1 MKRSLQFLAILIL
14 LILSHTRA
22 EAQTNSIELKSG
34 SGSLISSHNSV
45 SAAIAAIPSTITQ
58 AYVIEIT
65 TAYTGANET
74 FPITFPAK
82 TGASASNTITLRP
95 ASNVTSATITTS
107 GATSLMEL
115 KDGDYVIVDGRPGGS
130 GTTKAL
136 TLAQTNTGAY
146 SAVSFVDGA
155 TNNILRYLNISQAST
170 SSAGRSIYFFT
181 SASNSSGNSDNRVE
195 FCKVTGGR
203 YIVQLGG
210 TAANPNRRNTLYGN
224 EFLNQTYAGIYG
236 TSTANQMFV
245 VDSNSFHMTTPTT
258 STSISSGIYIT
269 SYSDTI
275 IITRNKFYDITLT
288 GSNDCDIHGVYISA
302 TAGMVANITNNIIAF
317 DGNPGSTATY
327 GISLVGSGASNVKA
341 YYNSIRIGGTLT
353 TGGTSGNVLSAC
365 INKTNTSTTGV
376 YDFRNNI
383 LANMRTGGISGGQ
396 HLPFSATSANGII
409 AAMDYNVY
417 NSASG
422 LISRLGTATSNSIAS
437 HQALF
442 TSGIDDNANDYP
454 VFFTSNTDLHLTG
467 TSLGNSDLKAQVISS
482 VTNDIDNNPRG
493 ASTYRGADDN
503 PAYPILGLKNDIGII
518 SIDQPAAGSCA
529 TTQTVKVTAKNFG
542 INQVDTFTV
551 NWSINGNLQT
561 PVTFYQLLDTVLG
574 SGSVTQQVTL
584 GNFASTAGVK
594 YTIKAWTSGPN
605 NINDVLKIND
615 SSSRVFSMALQ
626 AGTYTIGGTTPNF
639 ATINDAVNEL
649 NTYGIC
655 GPVVFDIRNG
665 TYTEKLVF
673 NEISGA
679 SATNTITFK
688 SESNNKTAV
697 TISSAASTVTTD
709 NFTISLVGTDH
720 ITFRD
725 LTLER
730 SGTGTYSSI
739 INIDGTVEN
748 IVIRD
753 NKFVGPTNITTDA
766 NGTRSH
772 VYAGSTAITSNVLIY
787 NNEMV
792 GNSNGVWLNVNTTT
806 RSTGTKIYNNTIDA
820 NYTGVF
826 VAGQNYPEIYKNK
839 MVRADQT
846 INVEYYGISLNIVD
860 SAYFV
865 SQNFVE
871 SNRGYGIRLRDCN
884 GNAGKEGQVINNM
897 ITMSYAGTSSV
908 YGISNETSGSY
919 QLFAHNTCLLDV
931 DYTSTST
938 TTGGRGFYMPVVTLN
953 AYNKVRILNNIFYNK
968 LDGVAAWYTPNGL
981 AAITE
986 LDYNLYYT
994 TGENLGYVTSTYY
1007 PDFTSFQAATAKD
1020 AHSYNFAPNF
1030 VSSKNPHL
1038 LFLSR
1043 FAYGKD
1049 GLNITVDY
1057 DGDIR
1062 CSSLPTIGADEY
1074 TPSLSTPTAT
1084 FIGPNSA
1091 VTGDRSY
1098 FLFNGNAN
1106 QIAIYK
1112 WYVNGVYVNQGINL
1126 IYSFPTAGNY
1136 DIMMVAEN
1144 CSGFDS
1150 AQVSYTIADPV
1161 LAPTA
1166 NFSSDRNQIYV
1177 NESIKLTD
1185 LSLNGPTAWHWSVT
1199 PNNGTDVI
1207 FSDSTEQDPSI
1218 LFTEAGKYEICLIAD
1233 NAIGSSAQRCR
1244 TAYIEVYPI
1253 VNMCAEKTSTYERGK
1268 IYDDGGSGA
1277 NYAANQNCAF
1287 FINPCASSV
1296 TLRFNQWTNTDVD
1309 DKLIIYD
1316 GDTSDAANIIATIT
1330 GGMTNPGGT
1339 TGFTAKSG
1347 HMWLLW
1353 KTDAATQYAGFEAEW
1368 ESVPVSTNPTVAGFN
1383 IPDTLFEDSPYDFV
1397 NTSTGNGLTFFWDFD
1412 YPNYESDNSNNY
1424 SKPNPTKTFV
1434 LPGTY
1439 NVLLSSTNC
1448 LGVDSFFKQ
1457 VVVVA
1462 PTTAPTPVNFT
1473 ASLTKVNTAEVTRLT
1488 DLSGHGPSGWRWE
1501 ITPSNGVQFI
1511 DAATSRNPRVA
1522 FSFGGKYTVKLVAS
1536 NNVGSDSIEK
1546 IDYIEVVEYCR
1557 PNVLT
1562 TNTDVTIRRVKFEQ
1576 IDQSSDYG
1584 VNKYS
1589 DFSSNGQVAQL
1600 AEGGVYHINI
1610 ERNTNNER
1618 VNFAAWIDLNQDGD
1632 FEDQDEKVLFDSAS
1646 TAQLLTAPITIPAS
1660 GLLGPTRM
1668 RVAVSRANLTTLPC
1682 GPVVVGEYEDY
1693 KVNILADDK
1702 APVVTIVGPNPAI
1715 VEVGYGYTDS
1725 GATAFDNVD
1734 GNITSTIMIV
1744 GSADTLTVGEYTIS
1758 YTATD
1763 SRGNTTTVERKVKIT
1778 PDVTKPVFT
1787 KNGDDTV
1794 KLSVFSQ
1801 YIEPGYNAIDNPFG
1815 TDLTPVVVTTGTVDT
1830 AKVGTYELTYTV
1842 ADASGN
1848 TVQLKRI
1855 IIVSDTTKPV
1865 ITLNGNA
1872 TIEHSGKTPYVDA
1885 GASVA
1890 DNYDPFVPYTV
1901 TGSVN
1906 VNVLGTYTLVY
1917 KAVDAAGNVAD
1928 SVVRTINV
1936 VDRIAP
1942 QIALVGSDIVHLARW
1957 QSYTDSGYTLSDN
1970 FYDSAQVTVETL
1982 GNWVNSS
1989 VEGLYYIQYRATDL
2003 SGNVSLS
2010 AKRVIYVNGT
2020 NSVPVIEGA
2029 QVSVYPN
2036 PSNGNFTVEASQAF
2050 GQGVTITV
2058 TNLLGATVY
2067 QTQPES
2073 SATKALI
2080 NLEGINAGIYFVNI
2094 SNGNRVETTKIVV
2107 R

>member
-14 LILSHTRA
+14 LVLSHTRI
-22 EAQTNSIELKSG
+22 EAQTNSVELKSG

-45 SAAIAAIPSTITQ
+45 SAAVAAIPSTITQ

-74 FPITFPAK
+74 FPIIFPVK
-82 TGASASNTITLRP
+82 SGASASNTITLRP
-95 ASNVTSATITTS
+95 ASNVTTATITTS
-107 GATSLMEL
+107 GTTSLIEI
-115 KDGDYVIVDGRPGGS
+115 KDGDYVIIDGRPGGS

-136 TLAQTNTGAY
+136 TLAHTNTGAQ
-146 SAVSFVDGA
+146 SAVLFVDGA
-155 TNNILRYLNISQAST
+155 TNNILRYLNISQGST
-170 SSAGRSIYFFT
+170 SSTGRSIYFNT
-181 SASNSSGNSDNRVE
+181 SASNSSGNSNNLVE
-195 FCKVTGGR
+195 LCKVTGGR
-203 YIVQLGG
+203 YNVQFGG
-210 TAANPNRRNTLYGN
+210 TTANPNRKNAFYGN
-224 EFLNQTYAGIYG
+224 EFVGFTYAGFYG
-236 TSTANQMFV
+236 TSAANQGLL
-245 VDSNSFHMTTPTT
+245 VDSNSFHLPVPTT
-258 STSISSGIYIT
+258 STTIASGIYFT
-269 SYSDTI
+269 AFSDTLN
-275 IITRNKFYDITLT
+275 ITRNKIYNIALT
-288 GSNDCDIHGVYISA
+288 GSNDCDVNGVYVTPSTGLVI
-302 TAGMVANITNNIIAF
+302 NIINNFIAF
-317 DGNPGSTATY
+317 DGNPGSTSTMGIVIGGSNATT
-327 GISLVGSGASNVKA
+327 VKA
-341 YYNSIRIGGTLT
+341 YYNTIRIGGTLS

-365 INKTNTSTTGV
+365 ISKINSNTTSSF
-376 YDFRNNI
+376 DFRNNI
-383 LANMRTGGISGGQ
+383 LANMRTGGVSGGQ
-396 HLPFSATSANGII
+396 HLPVSVTNTSGII

-454 VFFTSNTDLHLTG
+454 VYFISNTDLHLTG
-467 TSLGNSDLKAQVISS
+467 TSLGNSDLKAQVISQ

-493 ASTYRGADDN
+493 GSTYRGADDN
-503 PAYPILGLKNDIGII
+503 PANPILGLKNEIGVVAINE
-518 SIDQPAAGSCA
+518 PMYGTCA
-529 TTQTVKVTAKNFG
+529 TTTDVKATVKNFG

-551 NWSINGNLQT
+551 NWSINGALQT

-584 GNFASTAGVK
+584 GNFAVTPGTL
-594 YTIKAWTSGPN
+594 YTIKAWTSLPN
-605 NINDVLKIND
+605 NLTDADKTND
-615 SSSRVFSMALQ
+615 STQKPYKTAL
-626 AGTYTIGGTTPNF
+626 AGGTYTVGGTSPDF
-639 ATINDAVNEL
+639 ATISDAVNEL

-673 NEISGA
+673 NEIPGA

-697 TISSAASTVTTD
+697 TISTAASASTTD
-709 NFTISLVGTDH
+709 NFTISLNGTDH

-730 SGTGTYSSI
+730 SGTGTNSSVLYI
-739 INIDGTVEN
+739 EGNIEN
-748 IVIRD
+748 VVIRD

-766 NGTRSH
+766 NGVRSH
-772 VYAGSTAITSNVLIY
+772 IFGAATTVTTNLSIF
-787 NNEMV
+787 NNEMA
-792 GNSNGVWLNVNTTT
+792 GNSNGVWLNTNTVT

-820 NYTGVF
+820 NYTGIF
-826 VAGQNYPEIYKNK
+826 IAGQNYPEIYKNK
-839 MVRADQT
+839 IVRADQT

-860 SAYFV
+860 SAYFI

-897 ITMSYAGTSSV
+897 ITMTYAGTSSV
-908 YGISNETSGSY
+908 FGISNETSGSY
-919 QLFAHNTCLLDV
+919 QLFAHNTCQLDV
-931 DYTSTST
+931 DNTSTST

-953 AYNKVRILNNIFYNK
+953 AYSNVRILNNIFYNK
-968 LDGVAAWYTPNGL
+968 LDGVAAWYTPNAL
-981 AAITE
+981 AAIKE

-1020 AHSYNFAPNF
+1020 AHSYNFAPTF
-1030 VSSKNPHL
+1030 VSSNNPHL

-1043 FAYGKD
+1043 FAYGKN
-1049 GLNITVDY
+1049 GLNINVDY
-1057 DGDIR
+1057 DDDVR
-1062 CSSLPTIGADEY
+1062 CASLPTIGADEY
-1074 TPSLSTPTAT
+1074 SPSLGIPTAT
-1084 FIGPNSA
+1084 FIGPSGA

-1126 IYSFPTAGNY
+1126 VYSFPTAGNY
-1136 DIMMVAEN
+1136 DILMVAEN
-1144 CSGFDS
+1144 CSGADS

-1166 NFSSDRNQIYV
+1166 NFSSDRNQIYI

-1199 PNNGTDVI
+1199 PNNGTNVI
-1207 FSDSTEQDPSI
+1207 FTDSTEQDPSI

-1253 VNMCAEKTSTYERGK
+1253 VNMCAEKTSTFERGK
-1268 IYDDGGSGA
+1268 IYDDGGSSA

-1287 FINPCASSV
+1287 FINPCASSL
-1296 TLRFNQWTNTDVD
+1296 TLRFNQWTNTDAD
-1309 DKLIIYD
+1309 DRLIIYD
-1316 GDTSDAANIIATIT
+1316 GDTTDAANIIATIT

-1339 TGFTAKSG
+1339 TGFTAKTG
-1347 HMWLLW
+1347 HMWLVW
-1353 KTDAATQYAGFEAEW
+1353 KTDGTTQAAGFEAEW

-1383 IPDTLFEDSPYDFV
+1383 IPDTLYEDSPYDFV

-1412 YPNYESDNSNNY
+1412 FPNYEADNNNNY
-1424 SKPNPTKTFV
+1424 NKANPTKTFV

-1439 NVLLSSTNC
+1439 NVLLESTNC

-1457 VVVVA
+1457 IVVLA
-1462 PTTAPTPVNFT
+1462 PTTAPKPVDFT
-1473 ASLTKVNTAEVTRLT
+1473 ASLTRVNTGEVTRLT
-1488 DLSGHGPSGWRWE
+1488 DLSGHGPSSWRWE

-1522 FSFGGKYTVKLVAS
+1522 FSFGGKYTIKLIAANS
-1536 NNVGSDSIEK
+1536 VGADSTEK

-1600 AEGGVYHINI
+1600 AEGGTYNINI

-1632 FEDQDEKVLFDSAS
+1632 FEDQDERVFFDSAS
-1646 TAQLLTAPITIPAS
+1646 NAQILTAPVTIPAS
-1660 GLLGPTRM
+1660 GLLGPTRL
-1668 RVAVSRANLTTLPC
+1668 RVAVTRANLTTLPC

-1693 KVNILADDK
+1693 KVNILPDDK
-1702 APVVTIVGPNPAI
+1702 APVITIVGPNPAV

-1744 GSADTLTVGEYTIS
+1744 GSADTLTVGEYTIT
-1758 YTATD
+1758 YTSTD
-1763 SRGNTTTVERKVKIT
+1763 SRGNTTTVERKVKVT

-1787 KNGDDTV
+1787 KNGADTV
-1794 KLSVFSQ
+1794 KLSVFTQ
-1801 YIEPGYNAIDNPFG
+1801 YIEPGFSAIDLPFG
-1815 TDLTPVVVTTGTVDT
+1815 TNLTPAVITTGAIDT
-1830 AKVGTYELTYTV
+1830 AKIGTYELTYTV

-1848 TVQLKRI
+1848 TVQLKRV

-1865 ITLNGNA
+1865 IVLNGNA

-1885 GASVA
+1885 GASVT
-1890 DNYDPFVPYTV
+1890 DNYDAFVPYTV

-1906 VNVLGTYTLVY
+1906 VNALGTYTLVY
-1917 KAVDAAGNVAD
+1917 KAVDASGNVAD
-1928 SVVRTINV
+1928 SVVRTITV
-1936 VDRIAP
+1936 VDKIAP
-1942 QIALVGSDIVHLARW
+1942 QITLVGSDIVNIARW
-1957 QSYTDSGYTLSDN
+1957 QSYTDSGYRLSDN

-1989 VEGLYYIQYRATDL
+1989 VEGLYYIQYRATDP
-2003 SGNVSLS
+2003 SGNVTLS

-2020 NSVPVIEGA
+2020 NSVPVIEGGK
-2029 QVSVYPN
+2029 VSVYPN
-2036 PSNGNFTVEASQAF
+2036 PSNGNFTVEATQAF

>member
-1 MKRSLQFLAILIL
+1 MRRSLQFLAILIL
-14 LILSHTRA
+14 LILTHTRA

-65 TAYTGANET
+65 TAYTGANEVYPIS
-74 FPITFPAK
+74 FPVK
-82 TGASASNTITLRP
+82 SGASASNTITLRP
-95 ASNVTSATITTS
+95 ANGVSNATISTAFATTAS
-107 GATSLMEL
+107 GVVEL
-115 KDGDYVIVDGRPGGS
+115 NDADYVIIDGRAGGT
-130 GTTKAL
+130 GTSNNLSITN
-136 TLAQTNTGAY
+136 TNTGAT
-146 SAVSFVDGA
+146 AAIILLGGA
-155 TNNILRYLNISQAST
+155 TNNIIRNCNLSHASST
-170 SSAGRSIYFFT
+170 SLGRSIAFST
-181 SASNSSGNSDNRVE
+181 SVGNTSGNSDNLIQ
-195 FCKVTGGR
+195 FCKFTGGR
-203 YIVQLGG
+203 ANVAFSG
-210 TAANPNRRNTLYGN
+210 TTGILNTRNKIYGCEFVDNRAY
-224 EFLNQTYAGIYG
+224 GIYTASSTTG
-236 TSTANQMFV
+236 KIEVDSCNFYMLNSSSTAPSYIYV
-245 VDSNSFHMTTPTT
+245 
-258 STSISSGIYIT
+258 SSH
-269 SYSDTI
+269 SDTV
-275 IITRNKFYDITLT
+275 IITRNKMYDVKTSST
-288 GSNDCDIHGVYISA
+288 GGGDGIYISA
-302 TAGMVANITNNIIAF
+302 TTGNITRIINNF
-317 DGNPGSTATY
+317 
-327 GISLVGSGASNVKA
+327 ISLNTPANATTLNGIYLLGSGLTDAKVWFNTV
-341 YYNSIRIGGTLT
+341 RIAGTLS
-353 TGGTSGNVLSAC
+353 TGGTSGNVLSAA
-365 INKTNTSTTGV
+365 IYKTNSHVSSTF
-376 YDFRNNI
+376 DFRNNI
-383 LANMRTGGISGGQ
+383 LVNERTGGTSGGQ
-396 HLPFSATSANGII
+396 HLLLAFTNTNGSIT
-409 AAMDYNVY
+409 MDYNTY
-417 NSASG
+417 NSTSG
-422 LISRLGTATSNSIAS
+422 QFSRWGTAVSSSLTS
-437 HQALF
+437 HQSTF
-442 TSGIDDNANDYP
+442 SSGVDVNSNDKPVSFVSAN
-454 VFFTSNTDLHLTG
+454 DLHLTG
-467 TSLGNSDLKAQVISS
+467 TSLADGDLKAQVIAD
-482 VTNDIDNNPRG
+482 VTNDIDNNPRL
-493 ASTYRGADDN
+493 SRTYKGADDD
-503 PAYPILGLKNDIGII
+503 PANPILGSKNEIGVI
-518 SIDQPAAGSCA
+518 SVTEPLYGNCA
-529 TTQTVKVTAKNFG
+529 TNVDVKTMVKNFG

-551 NWSINGNLQT
+551 NWSVNSTVQT
-561 PVTFYQLLDTVLG
+561 PVTFYTVLDTVLG
-574 SGSVTQQVTL
+574 SGSQTAQVSL
-584 GNFASTAGVK
+584 GNIAVNAGTL
-594 YTIKAWTSGPN
+594 YTIKAWTSLPN
-605 NINDVLKIND
+605 NSPDPDKTNDT
-615 SSSRVFSMALQ
+615 SSKLYKTALT
-626 AGTYTIGGTTPNF
+626 AGTYTIGGSTPDF
-639 ATINDAVNEL
+639 ATINDAVTEL
-649 NTYGIC
+649 NTFGVC

-665 TYTEKLVF
+665 TYNEQLMF
-673 NEISGA
+673 NEIPGA
-679 SATNTITFK
+679 STTNTITFK
-688 SESNNKTAV
+688 SENNDKTAV
-697 TISSAASTVTTD
+697 KISSPAASSTTD
-709 NFTISLVGTDH
+709 NFTISLNGTDH

-725 LTLER
+725 LTIER
-730 SGTGTYSSI
+730 SGSGTNSSVF
-739 INIDGTVEN
+739 NIDGNAEN
-748 IVIRD
+748 IAIND
-753 NKFVGPTNITTDA
+753 NKLVGPVNTATDA

-772 VYAGSTAITSNVLIY
+772 IFGTATAVTTNISIF
-787 NNEMV
+787 NNEMS
-792 GNSNGVWLNVNTTT
+792 GNSNGVWLNTNTTI
-806 RSTGTKIYNNTIDA
+806 RSTGTKIYSNTIDA
-820 NYTGVF
+820 NYNAIF

-839 MVRADQT
+839 IARADQT
-846 INVEYYGISLNIVD
+846 INVEYYGISMNIVD

-865 SQNFVE
+865 SQNFIE
-871 SNRGYGIRLRDCN
+871 SNRGYGIRLRDCH

-897 ITMSYAGTSSV
+897 ITMSYSGTSSV
-908 YGISNETSGSY
+908 NGISNEVSGSY

-953 AYNKVRILNNIFYNK
+953 AYSKVRILNNIFYNR
-968 LDGVAAWYTPNGL
+968 LDGVTAWFTPNGL
-981 AAITE
+981 LAITE

-994 TGENLGYVTSTYY
+994 TGENFGYVTSTYH
-1007 PDFTSFQAATAKD
+1007 PDFASFQAATGKD
-1020 AHSYNFAPNF
+1020 AHSYNFAPTF
-1030 VSSKNPHL
+1030 VSNKNPHL
-1038 LFLSR
+1038 VFLSR

-1049 GLNITVDY
+1049 GLNITVDH
-1057 DGDIR
+1057 DGDVR
-1062 CSSLPTIGADEY
+1062 CASLPTIGADEY
-1074 TPSLSTPTAT
+1074 TPSLGAPTAT

-1112 WYVNGVYVNQGINL
+1112 WYVNGVFVYQGINL
-1126 IYSFPTAGNY
+1126 IYNFPAAGNY
-1136 DIMMVAEN
+1136 DVMMVAEN
-1144 CSGFDS
+1144 CAGLDS
-1150 AQVSYTIADPV
+1150 MQISYTIADPV

-1177 NESIKLTD
+1177 NESVKITD

-1199 PNNGTDVI
+1199 PNNGTNVI
-1207 FSDSTEQDPSI
+1207 FSDSTEQDPLI
-1218 LFTEAGKYEICLIAD
+1218 LFTEPGKYEICLIAD

-1253 VNMCAEKTSTYERGK
+1253 VNMCAEKTSTFERGK
-1268 IYDDGGSGA
+1268 IFDDGGSGA

-1296 TLRFNQWTNTDVD
+1296 TLRFNQWTNTDAD

-1316 GDTSDAANIIATIT
+1316 GDTTDAANIITTIT

-1347 HMWLLW
+1347 RMWLLW

-1368 ESVPVSTNPTVAGFN
+1368 ESVPVSTNPTTAGFN

-1412 YPNYESDNSNNY
+1412 FPNYDPDNNNSY
-1424 SKPNPTKTFV
+1424 NKTNPAKTFV
-1434 LPGTY
+1434 IPGTY
-1439 NVLLSSTNC
+1439 NVLLESTNC

-1457 VVVVA
+1457 IVVVS
-1462 PTTAPTPVNFT
+1462 PTTAPTPVDFS
-1473 ASLTKVNTAEVTRLT
+1473 ASLLKVNTGERTRLT

-1522 FSFGGKYTVKLVAS
+1522 FSFGGKYTVKLIAS
-1536 NNVGSDSIEK
+1536 NSVGADSTEK

-1557 PNVLT
+1557 PNVQAL
-1562 TNTDVTIRRVKFEQ
+1562 NTDVTIRRVVFEQ

-1584 VNKYS
+1584 VNKYN
-1589 DFSSNGQVAQL
+1589 DFSANGQVAQV
-1600 AEGGVYHINI
+1600 AEGGTYTINI

-1618 VNFAAWIDLNQDGD
+1618 ANFVVWIDLNQDGD
-1632 FEDQDEKVLFDSAS
+1632 FEDQDEEVLFDSAS
-1646 TAQLLTAPITIPAS
+1646 TAQILSAPITIPAS

-1668 RVAVSRANLTTLPC
+1668 RVAIARANLTTLPC

-1693 KVNILADDK
+1693 KINILPDDK
-1702 APVVTIVGPNPAI
+1702 APVITITGANPAT

-1725 GATAFDNVD
+1725 GAVAIDNVD
-1734 GNITSTIMIV
+1734 GNITSTIMVV
-1744 GSADTLTVGEYTIS
+1744 GGVDTLTVGEYTIS

-1763 SRGNTTTVERKVKIT
+1763 SRGNTTTVERKVKVT

-1787 KNGDDTV
+1787 KNGNDTV
-1794 KLSVFSQ
+1794 RLSVFSQ

-1815 TDLTPVVVTTGTVDT
+1815 TDLTPAVVTTGVVDT

-1855 IIVSDTTKPV
+1855 IIISDTTKPV
-1865 ITLNGNA
+1865 IVLNGNA
-1872 TIEHSGKTPYVDA
+1872 TIEHSGKVPYVDA
-1885 GASVA
+1885 GASVT
-1890 DNYDPFVPYTV
+1890 DNYDAFVPYTV

-1906 VNVLGTYTLVY
+1906 VNVLGSYTLVY
-1917 KAVDAAGNVAD
+1917 KAVDASGNVAD

-1936 VDRIAP
+1936 VDKIAP
-1942 QIALVGSDIVHLARW
+1942 QITLVGSDIVHLARW

-2036 PSNGNFTVEASQAF
+2036 PSNGNFTVEATQAF
-2050 GQGVTITV
+2050 GQGITITV

-2067 QTQPES
+2067 YTQPES

>member
-14 LILSHTRA
+14 LILSHTRI
-22 EAQTNSIELKSG
+22 EAQTNSVELKSG

-45 SAAIAAIPSTITQ
+45 SAAVAAIPATITQ
-58 AYVIEIT
+58 AYIVEIT

-74 FPITFPAK
+74 FPIVFPVK
-82 TGASASNTITLRP
+82 SGASASNTITLRP
-95 ASNVTSATITTS
+95 ASNVTSATIGTSTATTVVQVDD
-107 GATSLMEL
+107 A
-115 KDGDYVIVDGRPGGS
+115 DYVIFDGRPGGS
-130 GTTKAL
+130 GSTSAL
-136 TLAQTNTGAY
+136 TIAYNGTAAQNTIVYINGACNNVIRY
-146 SAVSFVDGA
+146 CKVVNGGTTSVSRGVFY
-155 TNNILRYLNISQAST
+155 T
-170 SSAGRSIYFFT
+170 T
-181 SASNSSGNSDNRVE
+181 SASNSSGNSYNLIE
-195 FCKVTGGR
+195 HSTINGGR
-203 YIVQLGG
+203 YGINSNG
-210 TAANPNRRNTLYGN
+210 TAANPNVKNK
-224 EFLNQTYAGIYG
+224 IYG
-236 TSTANQMFV
+236 THVLNNFFASFWVQANTAGIEI
-245 VDSNSFHMTTPTT
+245 DSCRIYYDGIASNTT
-258 STSISSGIYIT
+258 SYGILFD
-269 SYSDTI
+269 SQRDTAKV
-275 IITRNKFYDITLT
+275 TRNYIYDFDVSNTSSITGISFRSVVAGNYSLIANNFISLT
-288 GSNDCDIHGVYISA
+288 KSN
-302 TAGMVANITNNIIAF
+302 N
-317 DGNPGSTATY
+317 STSVY
-327 GISLVGSGASNVKA
+327 GIEYAGTVATTAKI
-341 YYNSIRIGGTLT
+341 YFNSINIGGALGS
-353 TGGTSGNVLSAC
+353 GGTSGNVVSGGFVKGA
-365 INKTNTSTTGV
+365 NNTSN
-376 YDFRNNI
+376 DFDIRNNI
-383 LANMRTGGISGGQ
+383 LVNTRTGGTSGVQ
-396 HLPFSATSANGII
+396 HVALAITNTTGVNNIDYNIYNATSGSLA
-409 AAMDYNVY
+409 
-417 NSASG
+417 
-422 LISRLGTATSNSIAS
+422 RWGTAVSTSIST
-437 HQALF
+437 HQA
-442 TSGIDDNANDYP
+442 TVSTGNEQNSNDAA
-454 VFFTSNTDLHLTG
+454 VNFISATDLHLTG
-467 TSLGNSDLKAQVISS
+467 LSLGNGDFKAQVISS
-482 VTNDIDNNPRG
+482 ITNDIDNNPRG
-493 ASTYRGADDN
+493 SSTYRGADDN
-503 PAYPILGLKNDIGII
+503 PAYPILGLKNEIGVV
-518 SIDQPAAGSCA
+518 SIDEPIAGNCSS
-529 TTQTVKVTAKNFG
+529 TQTVKATIKNFG

-551 NWSINGNLQT
+551 NWSINGTLQT

-584 GNFASTAGVK
+584 GNFATTAGIK
-594 YTIKAWTSGPN
+594 YNIKAWTSNPN
-605 NINDVLKIND
+605 NVIDPLKLND
-615 SSSRVFSMALQ
+615 SSSKPFAMAM
-626 AGTYTIGGTTPNF
+626 APGTYTIGGTSPNF
-639 ATINDAVNEL
+639 ATISDAVNEL

-673 NEISGA
+673 NEIPGA

-697 TISSAASTVTTD
+697 TISTAASATTTD
-709 NFTISLVGTDH
+709 NFTISLNGTDH

-730 SGTGTYSSI
+730 SGTGTNSSVLYI
-739 INIDGTVEN
+739 EGNIEN
-748 IVIRD
+748 VVIRD

-766 NGTRSH
+766 NGVRSH
-772 VYAGSTAITSNVLIY
+772 IFGAATTVTTNLSIF
-787 NNEMV
+787 NNEMA
-792 GNSNGVWLNVNTTT
+792 GNSNGVWLNTNTVT

-820 NYTGVF
+820 NYTGIF
-826 VAGQNYPEIYKNK
+826 IAGQNYPEIYKNK
-839 MVRADQT
+839 IVRADQT
-846 INVEYYGISLNIVD
+846 INVEYFGISLNIVD
-860 SAYFV
+860 SAYFI

-897 ITMSYAGTSSV
+897 ITMTYAGTSSV
-908 YGISNETSGSY
+908 FGISNETSGSY
-919 QLFAHNTCLLDV
+919 QLFAHNTCQLDV
-931 DYTSTST
+931 DNPSST

-953 AYNKVRILNNIFYNK
+953 AYSKVRILNNIFYNK
-968 LDGVAAWYTPNGL
+968 LDGVAAWFTPNGL

-1020 AHSYNFAPNF
+1020 AHSYNFAPTF
-1030 VSSKNPHL
+1030 VSGNNPHL

-1043 FAYGKD
+1043 FAYGKN
-1049 GLNITVDY
+1049 GLNINVDY
-1057 DGDIR
+1057 DDDVR
-1062 CSSLPTIGADEY
+1062 CASLPTVGADEY
-1074 TPSLSTPTAT
+1074 SPSLSIPTAT

-1112 WYVNGVYVNQGINL
+1112 WYVNGVYVNQGLNL
-1126 IYSFPTAGNY
+1126 VYSFPTAGNY
-1136 DIMMVAEN
+1136 DVLMVAEN
-1144 CSGFDS
+1144 CSGADS
-1150 AQVSYTIADPV
+1150 AQVSYTIADP
-1161 LAPTA
+1161 LSAPTA
-1166 NFSSDRNQIYV
+1166 NFSSDRNQIYI

-1199 PNNGTDVI
+1199 PNNGTNVI
-1207 FSDSTEQDPSI
+1207 FTDSTEQDPTI

-1253 VNMCAEKTSTYERGK
+1253 VNMCAEKTSTFERGK
-1268 IYDDGGSGA
+1268 IYDDGGSSA

-1287 FINPCASSV
+1287 FINPCASSL
-1296 TLRFNQWTNTDVD
+1296 TLRFNQWTNTDAD
-1309 DKLIIYD
+1309 DRLILYD
-1316 GDTSDAANIIATIT
+1316 GDTTDAANIIATIT

-1339 TGFTAKSG
+1339 TGFTAKTG

-1353 KTDAATQYAGFEAEW
+1353 KTDGTTQAAGFEAEW
-1368 ESVPVSTNPTVAGFN
+1368 ESVPVSTNPTTAGFN
-1383 IPDTLFEDSPYDFV
+1383 IPDTLYEDSPYDFV

-1412 YPNYESDNSNNY
+1412 FPNYEADNNNNY
-1424 SKPNPTKTFV
+1424 NKANPTKTFV

-1439 NVLLSSTNC
+1439 NVLLESTNC

-1457 VVVVA
+1457 IVVLA
-1462 PTTAPTPVNFT
+1462 PTTAPKPVDFT
-1473 ASLTKVNTAEVTRLT
+1473 ASLTRVNTAEVTRLT
-1488 DLSGHGPSGWRWE
+1488 DLSGHGPSSWKWE

-1522 FSFGGKYTVKLVAS
+1522 FSFGGKYTIKLIAANS
-1536 NNVGSDSIEK
+1536 VGADSTEK

-1600 AEGGVYHINI
+1600 AEGGTYNINI

-1646 TAQLLTAPITIPAS
+1646 NAQILTAPVTIPAS

-1668 RVAVSRANLTTLPC
+1668 RVAVTRANLTTLPC

-1693 KVNILADDK
+1693 KVNILSDDK
-1702 APVVTIVGPNPAI
+1702 APVITILGPNPAV

-1744 GSADTLTVGEYTIS
+1744 GSADTLTVGEYTIT
-1758 YTATD
+1758 YTSTD
-1763 SRGNTTTVERKVKIT
+1763 SRGNTTTVERKVKVT

-1787 KNGDDTV
+1787 KNGADTV
-1794 KLSVFSQ
+1794 KLSVFTQ
-1801 YIEPGYNAIDNPFG
+1801 YIEPGFSAIDNPFG
-1815 TDLTPVVVTTGTVDT
+1815 TNLTPAVVTTGTIDT
-1830 AKVGTYELTYTV
+1830 AKIGTYELTYTV

-1848 TVQLKRI
+1848 TAQLKRVI
-1855 IIVSDTTKPV
+1855 IISDITKPV
-1865 ITLNGNA
+1865 IVLNGNA

-1885 GASVA
+1885 GASVT
-1890 DNYDPFVPYTV
+1890 DNYDAFVPYTV

-1906 VNVLGTYTLVY
+1906 VNALGTYTLVY
-1917 KAVDAAGNVAD
+1917 KAVDASGNVAD
-1928 SVVRTINV
+1928 SVVRTITV
-1936 VDRIAP
+1936 VDKIAP
-1942 QIALVGSDIVHLARW
+1942 QITLVGSDIVNIARW
-1957 QSYTDSGYTLSDN
+1957 QSYTDSGYRLSDN

-1989 VEGLYYIQYRATDL
+1989 VEGLYYIQYRATDP
-2003 SGNVSLS
+2003 SGNVTLS

-2020 NSVPVIEGA
+2020 NSVPVIEGGK
-2029 QVSVYPN
+2029 VSVYPN
-2036 PSNGNFTVEASQAF
+2036 PSNGNFTVEATQAF

>member
-14 LILSHTRA
+14 LVLSHTRI
-22 EAQTNSIELKSG
+22 EAQTNSVELKSG

-45 SAAIAAIPSTITQ
+45 SAAVAAIPSTITQ

-74 FPITFPAK
+74 FPISFPVK
-82 TGASASNTITLRP
+82 SGASASNTITLRP
-95 ASNVTSATITTS
+95 ASGANVTMTASVTTTTTGLIEINDADYVIIDGRAGGTGTTNNLTINNTATAASATIMLL
-107 GATSLMEL
+107 G
-115 KDGDYVIVDGRPGGS
+115 
-130 GTTKAL
+130 
-136 TLAQTNTGAY
+136 
-146 SAVSFVDGA
+146 GA
-155 TNNILRYLNISQAST
+155 TNNIIRNCNLSHAS
-170 SSAGRSIYFFT
+170 SSSLGRSIGFST
-181 SASNSSGNSDNRVE
+181 SVGNNSGNSDNLVQ
-195 FCKVTGGR
+195 FCKFTGGR
-203 YIVQLGG
+203 ANISFSG
-210 TAANPNRRNTLYGN
+210 TTGILNTRNKIYGCEFVDNRAY
-224 EFLNQTYAGIYG
+224 GIYSATTTTG
-236 TSTANQMFV
+236 KIE
-245 VDSNSFHMTTPTT
+245 VDSCSFYMLNSSTTAP
-258 STSISSGIYIT
+258 SYIYLSS
-269 SYSDTI
+269 SVDTV
-275 IITRNKFYDITLT
+275 IITRNKMYDVKTSST
-288 GSNDCDIHGVYISA
+288 GGADGIYISA
-302 TAGMVANITNNIIAF
+302 SNGNVTRIINNF
-317 DGNPGSTATY
+317 
-327 GISLVGSGASNVKA
+327 ISLNTPSNATTLNGIYLLGSGVTDTKVWFNTV
-341 YYNSIRIGGTLT
+341 RIGGTLS
-353 TGGTSGNVLSAC
+353 TGGTSGNVLSTA
-365 INKTNTSTTGV
+365 IYKTNSNASSTF
-376 YDFRNNI
+376 DFRNNI
-383 LANMRTGGISGGQ
+383 LVNERTGGTSGGQ
-396 HLPFSATSANGII
+396 HLLLAFTNTNGSIT
-409 AAMDYNVY
+409 MDYNTY
-417 NSASG
+417 NS
-422 LISRLGTATSNSIAS
+422 
-437 HQALF
+437 
-442 TSGIDDNANDYP
+442 TSGQFSRWGTTVSSSLTGHQSSFSSGVDLNSNEKPVNFISAN
-454 VFFTSNTDLHLTG
+454 DLHLTG
-467 TSLGNSDLKAQVISS
+467 TSLGDGDLKAQIILQ

-493 ASTYRGADDN
+493 GSTYRGADDD
-503 PAYPILGLKNDIGII
+503 PANPILGSKNEIGVVAINE
-518 SIDQPAAGSCA
+518 PLYGTCA
-529 TTQTVKVTAKNFG
+529 TATDVKATVKNFG

-551 NWSINGNLQT
+551 NWSINGTLQT

-584 GNFASTAGVK
+584 GNFAVTPGTL
-594 YTIKAWTSGPN
+594 YTIKAWTSLPN
-605 NINDVLKIND
+605 NLTDADKTND
-615 SSSRVFSMALQ
+615 STQKLYKSALA
-626 AGTYTIGGTTPNF
+626 AGTYTIGGTSPDF
-639 ATINDAVNEL
+639 ATVSDAVNEL

-673 NEISGA
+673 NEIPGA

-697 TISSAASTVTTD
+697 TISTAASASTTD
-709 NFTISLVGTDH
+709 NFTISLNGTDH

-730 SGTGTYSSI
+730 SGTGTNSSVLYI
-739 INIDGTVEN
+739 EGNIEN
-748 IVIRD
+748 VVIRD

-766 NGTRSH
+766 NGVRSH
-772 VYAGSTAITSNVLIY
+772 IFGAATTVTTNLSIF
-787 NNEMV
+787 NNEMA
-792 GNSNGVWLNVNTTT
+792 GNSNGVWLNTNTIT

-820 NYTGVF
+820 NYTGIF
-826 VAGQNYPEIYKNK
+826 IAGQNYPEIYKNK
-839 MVRADQT
+839 IVRADQT

-860 SAYFV
+860 SAYFI

-897 ITMSYAGTSSV
+897 ITMTYAGTSSV
-908 YGISNETSGSY
+908 FGISNETSGSY
-919 QLFAHNTCLLDV
+919 QLFAHNTCQLDV
-931 DYTSTST
+931 DNTSTST

-953 AYNKVRILNNIFYNK
+953 AYSNVRILNNIFYNK
-968 LDGVAAWYTPNGL
+968 LDGVAAWYTPNAL
-981 AAITE
+981 AAIKE

-1020 AHSYNFAPNF
+1020 AHSYNFAPTF
-1030 VSSKNPHL
+1030 VSSNNPHL

-1043 FAYGKD
+1043 FAYGKN
-1049 GLNITVDY
+1049 GLNINVDY
-1057 DGDIR
+1057 DDDVR
-1062 CSSLPTIGADEY
+1062 CASLPTIGADEY
-1074 TPSLSTPTAT
+1074 SPSLGIPTAT
-1084 FIGPNSA
+1084 FIGPSGA

-1126 IYSFPTAGNY
+1126 VYSFPTAGNY
-1136 DIMMVAEN
+1136 DILMIAEN
-1144 CSGFDS
+1144 CSGADS

-1166 NFSSDRNQIYV
+1166 NFSSDRNQIYI

-1199 PNNGTDVI
+1199 PNNGTNVI
-1207 FSDSTEQDPSI
+1207 FTDSTEQDPSI

-1253 VNMCAEKTSTYERGK
+1253 VNMCAEKTSTFERGK
-1268 IYDDGGSGA
+1268 IYDDGGSSA

-1287 FINPCASSV
+1287 FINPCASSL
-1296 TLRFNQWTNTDVD
+1296 TLRFNQWTNTDAD
-1309 DKLIIYD
+1309 DRLIIYD
-1316 GDTSDAANIIATIT
+1316 GDTTDAANIIATIT

-1339 TGFTAKSG
+1339 TGFTAKTG
-1347 HMWLLW
+1347 HMWLVW
-1353 KTDAATQYAGFEAEW
+1353 KTDGTTQAAGFEAEW

-1383 IPDTLFEDSPYDFV
+1383 IPDTLYEDSPYDFV

-1412 YPNYESDNSNNY
+1412 FPNYEADNNNNY
-1424 SKPNPTKTFV
+1424 NKANPTKTFV

-1439 NVLLSSTNC
+1439 NVLLESTNC

-1457 VVVVA
+1457 IVVLA
-1462 PTTAPTPVNFT
+1462 PTTAPKPVDFT
-1473 ASLTKVNTAEVTRLT
+1473 ASLTRVNTGEVTRLT
-1488 DLSGHGPSGWRWE
+1488 DLSGHGPSSWRWE

-1522 FSFGGKYTVKLVAS
+1522 FSFGGKYTIKLIAANS
-1536 NNVGSDSIEK
+1536 VGADSTEK

-1600 AEGGVYHINI
+1600 AEGGTYNINI

-1632 FEDQDEKVLFDSAS
+1632 FEDQDERVFFDSAS
-1646 TAQLLTAPITIPAS
+1646 NAQILTAPVTIPAS
-1660 GLLGPTRM
+1660 GLLGPTRL
-1668 RVAVSRANLTTLPC
+1668 RVAVTRANLTTLPC

-1693 KVNILADDK
+1693 KVNILPDDK
-1702 APVVTIVGPNPAI
+1702 APVITIVGPNPAV
-1715 VEVGYGYTDS
+1715 VEVGYSYTDS

-1744 GSADTLTVGEYTIS
+1744 GSADTLTVGEYTIT
-1758 YTATD
+1758 YTSTD
-1763 SRGNTTTVERKVKIT
+1763 SRGNTTTVERKVKVT

-1787 KNGDDTV
+1787 KNGADTV
-1794 KLSVFSQ
+1794 KLSVFTQ
-1801 YIEPGYNAIDNPFG
+1801 YIEPGFSAIDLPFG
-1815 TDLTPVVVTTGTVDT
+1815 TNLTPAVITTGAIDT
-1830 AKVGTYELTYTV
+1830 AKIGTYELTYTV

-1848 TVQLKRI
+1848 TVQLKRV

-1865 ITLNGNA
+1865 IVLNGNA

-1885 GASVA
+1885 GASVT
-1890 DNYDPFVPYTV
+1890 DNYDAFVPYTV

-1906 VNVLGTYTLVY
+1906 VNALGTYTLVY
-1917 KAVDAAGNVAD
+1917 KAVDASGNVAD
-1928 SVVRTINV
+1928 SVVRTITV
-1936 VDRIAP
+1936 VDKIAP
-1942 QIALVGSDIVHLARW
+1942 QITLVGSDIVNIARW
-1957 QSYTDSGYTLSDN
+1957 QSYTDSGYRLSDN

-1989 VEGLYYIQYRATDL
+1989 VEGLYYIQYRATDP
-2003 SGNVSLS
+2003 SGNVTLS

-2020 NSVPVIEGA
+2020 NSVPVIEGGK
-2029 QVSVYPN
+2029 VSVYPN
-2036 PSNGNFTVEASQAF
+2036 PSNGNFTVEATQAF